1 MKAELIK
8 LGLIERLMRENNV
21 STLERMNELITQ
33 AKMENTAENSLE
45 AINKGEIMSLD
56 DFKKE
61 NQKWTK
67 KNYTK

>member
-1 MKAELIK
+1 MKAESIK

-21 STLERMNELITQ
+21 SILERMNELITQ
-33 AKMENTAENSLE
+33 AEMENAAKNSLE
-45 AINKGEIMSLD
+45 AINKVEVMSLD